1 MRDQANT
8 GQGQLRLEL
17 DAKVFEES
25 ERLVGY
31 EVCNGLLM
39 LNLEFQKFLGLRV
52 EEYQVFVL
60 IMMSSV
66 QRYVRTADTDPVYR
80 SSMPLPEDHTSS
92 ISRRRISEVLDIP
105 FETVRRIVNDML
117 SRGLIV
123 EPRRGALTTPPGT
136 LQKLSE
142 SGKHEQL
149 IRRFVATANALVR
162 LEAIQVLPRD

>member
-1 MRDQANT
+1 MRDQATT

-17 DAKVFEES
+17 DAQVFAES

-39 LNLEFQKFLGLRV
+39 LNLELQKFLGLRV
-52 EEYQVFVL
+52 EEYQVLML

-66 QRYVRTADTDPVYR
+66 QHFVRSTDPDPKYR
-80 SSMPLPEDHTSS
+80 SSAPLPDRFTSA

-117 SRGLIV
+117 ARGLIV
-123 EPRRGALTTPPGT
+123 EPRRGALTTPRGT

-162 LEAIQVLPRD
+162 LEAIQVLARE